1 MKLVIKIYRK
11 IIDILL
17 TLLGIIAYHLFHST
31 FIKKTKSNIKKHQ
44 FKKIRKLLIYVS
56 KHVPYYRSLFND
68 IGFIPKKDFKSL
80 SDLEKIPI
88 LEKETVR
95 NNRDSFISEK
105 KNFYVK
111 FKTSGSSGA
120 PFEAMVSYGHW
131 IVEQAV
137 IWRQWKSFNY
147 KFRDK
152 IGILRSFAPIKG
164 EPIIKN
170 DKIRNFIYYSPY
182 HLSEQNMKEYHRDME
197 SRKIKFLRG
206 YPSSIK
212 IFADFCKRNKLSL
225 KNLKGILLASEQLT
239 IEDKSF
245 IGSVFEAPIIN
256 HYGLAECIIMFGNL
270 YEDNMLYNYEDYG
283 YLEVI
288 KNSSN
293 KYEAIGTN
301 LNNYAM
307 PLIRF
312 NTGDLVSLKKNNFKS
327 KQTIPFRSIKEVHGR
342 SSDKILTKNK
352 EIPVTNLYTKFS
364 KCSDIKKFQIIQHK
378 NLDLIFI
385 VLCDSKNEQ
394 KIKAFLTEEL
404 FIFEEEKIDYTIE
417 FSSHFKRTGEGKI
430 PLFMRQNG

>member
-17 TLLGIIAYHLFHST
+17 TLLGIIAYYFFHST
-31 FIKKTKSNIKKHQ
+31 FIKKTKSDIKEYQ
-44 FKKIRKLLIYVS
+44 FKKIKKLLIYVS
-56 KHVPYYRSLFND
+56 KYVPYYRSLFKE

-80 SDLEKIPI
+80 IDLEKIPI
-88 LEKETVR
+88 LKKETVR
-95 NNRDSFISEK
+95 NNRNSFISEK
-105 KNFYVK
+105 NFFYLK

-120 PFEAMVSYGHW
+120 PFEAIVSYGHW

-164 EPIIKN
+164 EPIIKI

-182 HLSEQNMKEYHRDME
+182 HLSEDNMREYHKDME
-197 SRKIKFLRG
+197 SRNIKFLRG

-239 IEDKSF
+239 MEDKSF
-245 IGSVFEAPIIN
+245 IGGVFEAPIIN
-256 HYGLAECIIMFGNL
+256 HYGLAECIIMFGTIF
-270 YEDNMLYNYEDYG
+270 EDNVLYNYEDYG
-283 YLEVI
+283 YLEVV

-312 NTGDLVSLKKNNFKS
+312 NTGDIVSIKKNNFKS
-327 KQTIPFRSIKEVHGR
+327 KKTIPFRPIKEIHGR
-342 SSDKILTKNK
+342 SSDRILTNNK
-352 EIPVTNLYTKFS
+352 EIPVTNLYTKLS
-364 KCSDIKKFQIIQHK
+364 KCLDIKKFQIIQHK

-385 VLCDSKNEQ
+385 VLCDKKNEQ
-394 KIKAFLTEEL
+394 EIKNFLIEEL
-404 FIFEEEKIDYTIE
+404 FIFEEEKIKYTIK
-417 FSSHFKRTGEGKI
+417 FSSNFKRSGEGKI
-430 PLFMRQNG
+430 PTYMRVNG